1 MVITLDDLVSF
12 LIQNGKFKSAIDVLK
27 YRTIQN
33 PTSSAIQHQLAL
45 LLSRENRH
53 EEACRTIIRACALD
67 KENPQLLNNA
77 GVIFKTAG
85 KYKQALSFLDRA
97 ILVKPDL
104 SDAHFN
110 KGNLNKLFSFHNI
123 ALQNYD
129 VAIKHDQNR
138 GEYFYARG
146 KIQKQLGNFVEA
158 AKNFCKAVSLSP
170 SEWSY
175 HYSLGS
181 LLLDLGNIEKSI
193 AHLRRAYDL
202 DNNSLLILV
211 KLGEATLIAGD
222 ELGALSFYRKAA
234 KANFDDL
241 NTFGVFLFVTHYL
254 TDIHTQ
260 KSLRKTLIERYTASK
275 CFQHYE
281 IEKRERKRVRVGF
294 VSGDFRNHPVGFFL
308 EGVLKEFDKRKF
320 ALIAFSNTAELD
332 SLSLRI
338 KPYFKDWI
346 DISRQNDAEVA
357 RNIQSHKID
366 VLIDLS
372 GHTARNRL
380 GVFRLKP
387 CPIQATWLGYF
398 ASTGIGEIDY
408 LIGDPYVTPKN
419 EAGDFSEEILQMPET
434 YMCFSEPIGEFLIN
448 ELPALQNGY
457 VTFGCFNHADKV
469 NSNVLEVW
477 ASILLQIENSRLILK
492 SKKYALPHYRERV
505 IQSLQKLGIT
515 ESRIDVRGPS
525 PRTELLNSYNLVD
538 IALDPFPFPGVTTS
552 VESLWMGVPLITKRG
567 NHFLSHMGE
576 MILTNANLKSW
587 IAKDNSEYVEIAKKF
602 AGDLLELGQLRKN
615 LRKQVVTSP
624 LFNAPRFARSLE
636 GLIMQMIDKHAA
648 KNHDIGSR
656 SRPSFIESSN
666 QSSF

>member
-1 MVITLDDLVSF
+1 MRNTLDNLVTF
-12 LIQNGKFKSAIDVLK
+12 LIKNGKFESAIDVLK
-27 YRTIQN
+27 YRSIQN
-33 PTSSAIQHQLAL
+33 PSSLDIQHQLAL
-45 LLSRENRH
+45 LLSKENRH
-53 EEACRTIIRACALD
+53 EDACRTIIRACSLD

-85 KYKQALSFLDRA
+85 KNKEALRLFNRA
-97 ILVKPDL
+97 IQIKPDL

-110 KGNLNKLFSFHNI
+110 KGNLNKLLSFHKI
-123 ALQNYD
+123 ALQNYN

-158 AKNFCKAVSLSP
+158 VKNFGKAVSLSP

-181 LLLDLGNIEKSI
+181 LLLDLGDTEKSI
-193 AHLRRAYDL
+193 THLRKAHDL
-202 DNNSLLILV
+202 KNNSLLILV
-211 KLGEATLIAGD
+211 KLGEAKLIAGD
-222 ELGALSFYRKAA
+222 EPAALSFYRKAA
-234 KANFDDL
+234 EANFDDL
-241 NTFGVFLFVTHYL
+241 NTFGAFLFVTHYL

-260 KSLRKTLIERYTASK
+260 KRLRKTLIERYKASK

-281 IEKRERKRVRVGF
+281 IEKREKKKVRVGF

-308 EGVLKEFDKRKF
+308 EGVLREFDKSRF
-320 ALIAFSNTAELD
+320 ALIAFSNTTELD

-338 KPYFKDWI
+338 KPSFIEWI
-346 DISRQNDAEVA
+346 DISRLSDEEVA
-357 RNIQSHKID
+357 GKIQHHKID

-372 GHTARNRL
+372 GHTAKNRL

-387 CPIQATWLGYF
+387 CLIQATWLGYH
-398 ASTGIGEIDY
+398 ASTGMGEIDY

-419 EAGDFSEEILQMPET
+419 ESGDFSEEILRMPET
-434 YMCFSEPIGEFLIN
+434 YMCFSEPIGEFPIY

-469 NSNVLEVW
+469 NPSVLEVW
-477 ASILLQIENSRLILK
+477 ASILLRVHNSRLILK
-492 SKKYALPHYRERV
+492 SKKFALPHYRERV
-505 IQSLQKLGIT
+505 IRSLQKLGVS
-515 ESRIDVRGPS
+515 ESCIDIRGPS
-525 PRTELLNSYNLVD
+525 PTRTELLKSYNLID

-552 VESLWMGVPLITKRG
+552 VESLWMGVPFITKRG
-567 NHFLSHMGE
+567 NHFLSHVGE

-602 AGDLLELGQLRKN
+602 SGDLLELAQLRRN

-624 LFNAPRFARSLE
+624 LFNAPKFARSLE
-636 GLIMQMIDKHAA
+636 GLIMQMIDKHARRRA
-648 KNHDIGSR
+648 TILAQVQGPHS
-656 SRPSFIESSN
+656 
-666 QSSF
+666 